1 MGQSLKQEKN
11 TVIQARHTL
20 DFLFSRNQ
28 HDSALTQ
35 ARKTYSQGHNCL
47 VNWRS
52 AVGISQYT
60 REKPQGEIFSVQVTI
75 YIENSEKRLP
85 AKGPALNNVP
95 PSLAGKITKS
105 RPHGMKNLPPYR
117 GKLSIFILLKLPH
130 FHCNSCKKISQYLNL
145 IFWYFVPKMSSI
157 RPN

>member
-1 MGQSLKQEKN
+1 MRKTLESKSLRHRPAPSLKQEKN

-47 VNWRS
+47 GNWRS

-60 REKPQGEIFSVQVTI
+60 GKKPQGAIFQRS
-75 YIENSEKRLP
+75 SDH
-85 AKGPALNNVP
+85 LNR
-95 PSLAGKITKS
+95 K
-105 RPHGMKNLPPYR
+105 
-117 GKLSIFILLKLPH
+117 
-130 FHCNSCKKISQYLNL
+130 
-145 IFWYFVPKMSSI
+145 
-157 RPN
+157 